1 MGFQRQDSRNKI
13 QSLVHIY
20 QCGRTLPCPTT
31 PLWATLGPS
40 KPFLQF
46 YDMMKDAAGNAGGYA
61 KFSTLPYTTDSN
73 ILQRIPIKIDNTG
86 INVDKV

>member
-20 QCGRTLPCPTT
+20 QYGRTLPCPTI
-31 PLWATLGPS
+31 PLWATLGLS
-40 KPFLQF
+40 KPFLQ
-46 YDMMKDAAGNAGGYA
+46 YYGMIKNTAGNVGGYGM
-61 KFSTLPYTTDSN
+61 FSTLPYIIHSN

-86 INVDKV
+86 TNVDKV